1 MATLINKT
9 PPDLLA
15 LETCQGYGNRPELL
29 IEVLHDV
36 QGKARRI
43 SDSAISTIANALN
56 LSRAEVLGVVTFYDD
71 FRREH
76 SRGLEVRICQAEACQ
91 ALGAYDLIAWAQ
103 DHLVA
108 QHDVELRHV
117 YCLGN
122 CALGPSAL
130 VGGALLGRLTATKLA
145 TACASRA
152 SDGND

>member
-1 MATLINKT
+1 MTTLINRT
-9 PPDLLA
+9 APDLPA
-15 LETCQGYGNRPELL
+15 LETCQRHGNRPELL

-36 QGKARRI
+36 QGKVGRI

-76 SRGLEVRICQAEACQ
+76 SRGLKVRICHAEACQ
-91 ALGAYDLIAWAQ
+91 ASGANELIAWAQ
-103 DHLVA
+103 EHLVV
-108 QHDVELRHV
+108 QHTVELGHV

-130 VGGALLGRLTATKLA
+130 VGGQLLGRLTASKLA
-145 TACASRA
+145 SACAAQA
-152 SDGND
+152 SSIDG